1 MANYPLSV
9 SYTPVAK
16 DYVRASRA
24 LAKKTTSF
32 IIMAALLILAMLGAL
47 VVLLVPSLGDQN
59 WKNIALIL
67 LVVGIFYIVYYFAVI
82 PWQLTRAYK
91 KNEHLKVERTF
102 IFTNENIQ
110 VKVGEDGTVLN
121 WDQFQRVMDAKD
133 FYLMVFKDGQKLYF
147 FIPERAFNEEMT
159 EETFVDL
166 LYEKSIQ
173 II

>member
-9 SYTPVAK
+9 SYTPEAK

-32 IIMAALLILAMLGAL
+32 IIMAALLVLAMLGAL

-67 LVVGIFYIVYYFAVI
+67 LIVGIFYIVYYFAVI

-91 KNEHLKVERTF
+91 KNEHLKVERTL
-102 IFTNENIQ
+102 IFTNDNIQ
-110 VKVGEDGTVLN
+110 VKVGEDGTILN
-121 WDQFQRVMDAKD
+121 WDQFQRVLDAKD
-133 FYLMVFKDGQKLYF
+133 FYLMVFKDRQKLYF
-147 FIPERAFNEEMT
+147 FIPDRAFNEEVT
-159 EETFVDL
+159 KEAFVDL
-166 LYEKSIQ
+166 MNEKSIT

>member
-1 MANYPLSV
+1 MAV
-9 SYTPVAK
+9 
-16 DYVRASRA
+16 
-24 LAKKTTSF
+24 
-32 IIMAALLILAMLGAL
+32 LLVLAMLGAL

-102 IFTNENIQ
+102 VLSEENIQ
-110 VKVGEDGTVLN
+110 VKVGSDGTVLN
-121 WDQFQRVMDAKD
+121 WDQFQKVMDAKD
-133 FYLMVFKDGQKLYF
+133 LYLMVFKNGQKLYF
-147 FIPERAFNEEMT
+147 FIPDRAFNEEMT
-159 EETFVDL
+159 KEAFVDL
-166 LYEKSIQ
+166 MNEKSIT

>member
-1 MANYPLSV
+1 MANYPLSLR
-9 SYTPVAK
+9 YTPEAK

-32 IIMAALLILAMLGAL
+32 IIMAVLLVLAMLGAL

-67 LVVGIFYIVYYFAVI
+67 LIVGIFYIVYYFAVI

-91 KNEHLKVERTF
+91 KNEHLRVERTF
-102 IFTNENIQ
+102 IFSEENIQ
-110 VKVGEDGTVLN
+110 VKVGSDGTVLN
-121 WDQFQRVMDAKD
+121 WDQFQKVMDAKD
-133 FYLMVFKDGQKLYF
+133 FYLMVFKNGQKIYF
-147 FIPERAFNEEMT
+147 FIPDRAFNEEMT
-159 EETFVDL
+159 KEAFVDL
-166 LYEKSIQ
+166 MNEKSIQ